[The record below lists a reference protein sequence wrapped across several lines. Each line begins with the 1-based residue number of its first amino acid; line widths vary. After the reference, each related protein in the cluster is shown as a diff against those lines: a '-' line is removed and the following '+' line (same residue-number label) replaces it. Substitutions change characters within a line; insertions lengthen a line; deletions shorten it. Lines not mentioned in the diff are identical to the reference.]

1 MKNLMKVFGFFAI
14 LALVVTSC
22 SKSTDKILV
31 KKDGKW
37 DVVTEYTEYK
47 NGVVTETSSEKGS
60 ITFSGSNFTMVDT
73 DGDSISGTWSAT
85 DEKVTLSISGATILF
100 NIVESKNKKQTWE
113 NIDKYTEDGDEWE
126 DKTVLKLT
134 R

>member
-1 MKNLMKVFGFFAI
+1 MKVFGFFAI
-14 LALVVTSC
+14 LAFVVTSC
-22 SKSTDKILV
+22 SKSTDKVLV

-47 NGVVTETSSEKGS
+47 NGVVTETSSEKGT
-60 ITFSGSNFTMVDT
+60 ITFSGSNFTIVDA
-73 DGDSISGTWSAT
+73 DGESISGTWSAT
-85 DEKVTLSISGATILF
+85 DEKVTFSVSGTTILF

-113 NIDKYTEDGDEWE
+113 YVDKYTEDGDEWE